1 MSVMREE
8 TFGPV
13 IGLMSVSGDDEALSL
28 MNDTRYGL
36 TASVFSASQTRA
48 TAMMSKLNAGT
59 VYWNCCDRVSATTP
73 WTGWNQSGIGSTL
86 SDEGIRAFLKPKAW
100 HLRAP

>member
-1 MSVMREE
+1 MSQGATLLTGGKRIDGPGNYYEPTVLEGVTHDMSVMREE

-13 IGLMSVSGDDEALSL
+13 IGLMSVSGDDEALRL

-48 TAMMSKLNAGT
+48 TALMSKLNAGT
-59 VYWNCCDRVSATTP
+59 VNR
-73 WTGWNQSGIGSTL
+73 N
-86 SDEGIRAFLKPKAW
+86 
-100 HLRAP
+100 